1 MNPDGPTQ
9 SERHE
14 QSHERS
20 HEQHE
25 HPEIGGG
32 ASRRLSCAAC
42 DALMIDHVY
51 GETGDDDRSAV
62 ARHLATCP
70 TCALAFCRLKADL
83 DGVLEATVMAPP
95 GALRRRIR
103 EEMAKSFG
111 PRWTTRLLDLWRR
124 PVPVYGVVFASLIPV
139 MIWVAATLR
148 PPGEAALRE
157 EVSDSPPPA
166 LTDYDSMVPLLPEDL
181 PI

>member
-1 MNPDGPTQ
+1 MNPNASPSSTPTA
-9 SERHE
+9 
-14 QSHERS
+14 
-20 HEQHE
+20 
-25 HPEIGGG
+25 HPAPQRAEGEAGGE
-32 ASRRLSCAAC
+32 LSCSAC

-51 GETGDDDRSAV
+51 GETGDEERGAV

-70 TCALAFCRLKADL
+70 TCALEFCRLKADL

-103 EEMAKSFG
+103 DEVAKSFG
-111 PRWTTRLLDLWRR
+111 PSWTSRLVHLWRR
-124 PVPVYGVVFASLIPV
+124 PVPAYGVVFASLIPV

-148 PPGEAALRE
+148 PGA
-157 EVSDSPPPA
+157 VSSPAPDTVENRPPA
-166 LTDYDSMVPLLPEDL
+166 LIDYDSMVPLLPEDL